1 MTIRISQRSALVI
14 LVAVLLALPS
24 IALGTH
30 VFDDVSDGSTHAP
43 GIEWLA
49 GTGVTAGCGGDDF
62 CPGDPVT
69 RAQMATFMHRL
80 SGNAPGIA
88 PSVDSASVGGYGAD
102 TFQHRFAESIAF
114 GDSAVLAENGPLVVF
129 ANCIQDD
136 GGFDYLRIFVESSAS
151 GSYWGTTALTAN
163 VAEQIT
169 SASVATGDLYNS
181 LTAALPWLVAAT
193 GETLSFDYFQH
204 AVINGGGYDCFI
216 SGSTQTN

>member
-1 MTIRISQRSALVI
+1 MTIRISRRSALVV
-14 LVAVLLALPS
+14 LVAVLLVLPS

-49 GTGVTAGCGGDDF
+49 GTGVTAGCGGNDY

-88 PSVDSASVGGYGAD
+88 PSVDAASVGGYGAD

-114 GDSAVLAENGPLVVF
+114 GSSAVLAENGPLTVF
-129 ANCIQDD
+129 ANCILDD
-136 GGFDYLRIFVESSAS
+136 GGSDYLKIFVESSAS
-151 GSYWGTTALTAN
+151 GSYWASTALTAN
-163 VAEQIT
+163 VAQEIY
-169 SASVATGDLYNS
+169 SVSVTTGDLYNS
-181 LTAALPWLVAAT
+181 VAAALPLLVASS
-193 GETLSFDYFQH
+193 GETLNFDLYQH
-204 AVINGGGYDCFI
+204 AIMNGGGYDCFI
-216 SGSTQTN
+216 TGSTETN